1 MYKVLSQVMLIGC
14 QSAFS
19 FKDRKGFLCKALLQ
33 SYKDQSEFKMVVQ
46 CIGSLLNRLR
56 QRSSMV
62 TQTREQQAVNVCKLN
77 SIDDYYID
85 DPDPQDLDKLCLQ
98 QLGIT
103 SWK

>member
-1 MYKVLSQVMLIGC
+1 
-14 QSAFS
+14 
-19 FKDRKGFLCKALLQ
+19 
-33 SYKDQSEFKMVVQ
+33 MVIQ

-62 TQTREQQAVNVCKLN
+62 TQTKDLQAVNVCKLN
-77 SIDDYYID
+77 GIDDYYVEG
-85 DPDPQDLDKLCLQ
+85 PDPQDLDKLCMQ